1 MAHLARM
8 SRFILVLLSVLS
20 VFALTARAEAR
31 ERYAAFVADM
41 ESGEVLH
48 ARRADAERYPASLTK
63 MMTLYM
69 LFEALESG
77 QVALDDTIT
86 ASAEAAS
93 RPASKLGLRAG
104 QTLRVEDAIRALI
117 IQSANDVAVAVAEH
131 LHEDE
136 ARFAAVMTLRARELG
151 MTNTVFRNASGLPD
165 AAQHTTARDVARLAY
180 ALHQDFPQY
189 YGYFSETRFRWNG
202 VTHRNHNSLVG
213 RQDGVDGLKTGY
225 IRASG
230 FNLAASAERDGHRIV
245 AVVMGGVSASVRD
258 AHARE
263 LIEAAFSALN
273 ARSEGRMLA
282 AMNMPRLNPVR
293 EQEILTAE
301 LTTLPAQTAQG
312 SAPGAPAAQV
322 ELADLDAAPRPR
334 PFTPA
339 ATPEG
344 WSVQVGA
351 FTSQAAA
358 SARLESVAM
367 MGLRSL
373 LGEAQARVEPLERN
387 GRQLWRARYA
397 GLNGDNARSICQR
410 LEASGES
417 CFAVPPAA

>member
-1 MAHLARM
+1 M

-41 ESGEVLH
+41 ETGEVLH

-213 RQDGVDGLKTGY
+213 RQHGVDGLKTGY
-225 IRASG
+225 NPRVGVQSRRQRRAGRASHCCRG
-230 FNLAASAERDGHRIV
+230 DGR
-245 AVVMGGVSASVRD
+245 
-258 AHARE
+258 
-263 LIEAAFSALN
+263 
-273 ARSEGRMLA
+273 
-282 AMNMPRLNPVR
+282 
-293 EQEILTAE
+293 
-301 LTTLPAQTAQG
+301 
-312 SAPGAPAAQV
+312 
-322 ELADLDAAPRPR
+322 
-334 PFTPA
+334 
-339 ATPEG
+339 
-344 WSVQVGA
+344 
-351 FTSQAAA
+351 
-358 SARLESVAM
+358 
-367 MGLRSL
+367 GLRF
-373 LGEAQARVEPLERN
+373 
-387 GRQLWRARYA
+387 RA
-397 GLNGDNARSICQR
+397 
-410 LEASGES
+410 
-417 CFAVPPAA
+417 

>member
-1 MAHLARM
+1 M
-8 SRFILVLLSVLS
+8 SRYILALLCVLSVL
-20 VFALTARAEAR
+20 ALTSRAEAS

-41 ESGEVLH
+41 QTGEVLH

-69 LFEALESG
+69 LFEALEAGEVS
-77 QVALDDTIT
+77 LDDPIT

-93 RPASKLGLRAG
+93 RPSSRLGLREG

-131 LHEDE
+131 LEGDE
-136 ARFAAVMTLRARELG
+136 ARFASAMTVRAAGLG

-165 AAQHTTARDVARLAY
+165 PAQHTTARDVAVLAY
-180 ALHQDFPQY
+180 ALQQDFPQY
-189 YGYFSETRFRWNG
+189 YHYFGETRFQWNG

-213 RQDGVDGLKTGY
+213 NQPGVDGLKTGY

-245 AVVMGGVSASVRD
+245 AVVMGGASAAVRD

-282 AMNMPRLNPVR
+282 SLNMPRLNPVR
-293 EQEILTAE
+293 EQAILTAE
-301 LTTLPAQTAQG
+301 LANMPAQTAMG
-312 SAPGAPAAQV
+312 SAQGAPAARV
-322 ELADLDAAPRPR
+322 ELADLDVAPAPRP
-334 PFTPA
+334 FVPA
-339 ATPEG
+339 SLPEG

-367 MGLRSL
+367 MGLHTL
-373 LGEAQARVEPLERN
+373 LGEAQAHVEPLERN

-397 GLNGDNARSICQR
+397 GLDGERARSICQR